1 MVIKWRFLSKVLV
14 LLIAISSCSMP
25 HEEVSVVDNNAMVC
39 ELKLRVGID
48 DFQHRASRAIM
59 PIARL
64 CTHIDMGLYNR
75 QGQLVQAH
83 HQQAGEKG
91 FGQLSLRLKKGDYS
105 LRVVGHSGREAVDL
119 DRLNRVAF
127 HAPMTDSYLYA
138 DEISLQRNAVVQ
150 VCLERCVACVQF
162 VVKDKVPASVAQF
175 RFTYS
180 GGAASYD
187 LLKHGGERSATLVA
201 LFDVAD
207 SARRDSSMY
216 AFYAI
221 PLKRQRSLDVLVEAL
236 GRDGKVVK
244 KLHRAAVTIHPHVI
258 TRFSGYF
265 FADEP

>member
-1 MVIKWRFLSKVLV
+1 MRWHFFSFMVALFLAVV
-14 LLIAISSCSMP
+14 SCNNP
-25 HEEVSVVDNNAMVC
+25 HGEMGVADDETTTY
-39 ELKLRVGID
+39 ELKLQMGMPHSQRK
-48 DFQHRASRAIM
+48 ASRALV
-59 PIARL
+59 PAARL

-119 DRLNRVAF
+119 DQLNRVAF
-127 HAPMTDSYLYA
+127 HGTMTDSYLYA

-187 LLKHGGERSATLVA
+187 LMKHGGERSATLVA

-244 KLHRAAVTIHPHVI
+244 KLHLAAVAIHPNVI